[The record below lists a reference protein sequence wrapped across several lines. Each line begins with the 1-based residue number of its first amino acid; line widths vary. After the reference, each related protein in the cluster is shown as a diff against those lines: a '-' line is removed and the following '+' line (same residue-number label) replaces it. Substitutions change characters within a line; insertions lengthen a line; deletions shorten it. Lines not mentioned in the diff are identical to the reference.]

1 LDILLCGNEK
11 TYCFNEEAFEL
22 METFN
27 VSKIW
32 IARLS
37 SLKGEIYNKEEMSRK
52 MDYIFPL
59 DRYKTTRMRVLEASS
74 IASYHQMTNIPV
86 VNTLL
91 SDDAPQF
98 SKLTFQHAHCWIH
111 DGRNYK
117 TLRPVVPY
125 YQEKLKTFLDRY
137 WNFYGE
143 LSKFRIK
150 PDSEVAEQLDVE
162 FDQLFSTKTGYRKLD
177 ERISKTKEKKESLL
191 IVLKMPEIPLHN
203 NAAELAARARVRK
216 RDVSLQ
222 TVTEKGTKANDTFM
236 TIVQTTKKLGVS
248 AYDYILDRVSNTFEM
263 PSLAQL
269 IRGKSAMN

>member
-1 LDILLCGNEK
+1 
-11 TYCFNEEAFEL
+11 
-22 METFN
+22 
-27 VSKIW
+27 
-32 IARLS
+32 
-37 SLKGEIYNKEEMSRK
+37 
-52 MDYIFPL
+52 
-59 DRYKTTRMRVLEASS
+59 
-74 IASYHQMTNIPV
+74 
-86 VNTLL
+86 
-91 SDDAPQF
+91 
-98 SKLTFQHAHCWIH
+98 
-111 DGRNYK
+111 
-117 TLRPVVPY
+117 VPY

-162 FDQLFSTKTGYRKLD
+162 FDQLFSTKTGYGKLD

-203 NAAELAARARVRK
+203 NAAELAARAKVRK

-236 TIVQTTKKLGVS
+236 TIVQTAKKLGVS

-263 PSLAQL
+263 LSLVQL
-269 IRGKSAMN
+269 IREKSAGIGKSSFST

>member
-1 LDILLCGNEK
+1 
-11 TYCFNEEAFEL
+11 
-22 METFN
+22 
-27 VSKIW
+27 
-32 IARLS
+32 
-37 SLKGEIYNKEEMSRK
+37 
-52 MDYIFPL
+52 
-59 DRYKTTRMRVLEASS
+59 
-74 IASYHQMTNIPV
+74 MTNILV

-150 PDSEVAEQLDVE
+150 LDSEVAEQLDVE
-162 FDQLFSTKTGYRKLD
+162 FNQLFSTKTGYGKLD